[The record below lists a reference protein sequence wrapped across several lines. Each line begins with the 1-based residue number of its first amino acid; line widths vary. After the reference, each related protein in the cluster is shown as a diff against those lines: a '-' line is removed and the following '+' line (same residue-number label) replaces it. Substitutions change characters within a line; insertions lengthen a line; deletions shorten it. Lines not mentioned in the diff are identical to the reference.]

1 MGALAMLAG
10 TWCVLGAPGVL
21 AFQIY
26 HHLKYGSWMA
36 LSVLDILKGAGIE
49 WAVRPTDWF
58 GLHQSLD
65 WVPLSA
71 ALFVLG
77 AIVAWIGRGLEGA
90 RRNRGH

>member
-10 TWCVLGAPGVL
+10 TWCVLGALGVL

-26 HHLKYGSWMA
+26 HYLKYGSWMA
-36 LSVLDILKGAGIE
+36 LSVLDILKGSRHRVGCAPG
-49 WAVRPTDWF
+49 PDWF

-90 RRNRGH
+90 RRNRG